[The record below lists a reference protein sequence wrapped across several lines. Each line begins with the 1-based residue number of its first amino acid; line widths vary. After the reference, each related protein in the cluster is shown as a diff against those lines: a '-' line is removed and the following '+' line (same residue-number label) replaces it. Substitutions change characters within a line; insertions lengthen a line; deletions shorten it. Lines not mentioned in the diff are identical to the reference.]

1 MFEKDFDNRFLRT
14 KLLLGAD
21 NLEKLHRA
29 KVTIVGLGAV
39 GSFAGEA
46 LVRSGVGNVRLIDFD
61 KVSETNINRCLLAT
75 QDSIGK
81 YKVFVAKKRYEEINP
96 KCNIEA
102 YNEFISKENI
112 NLLLEN
118 APNVIVDA
126 IDSVN
131 PKVNIL
137 EEISKTDI
145 PIISSMGAAL
155 KTDPFSVHVSSIHN
169 TINCTLAK
177 WVRKNLRKRGVTK
190 DITCVYSSELP
201 KNEAVVNTELL
212 NEPREYD
219 RGRERNTMGSMI
231 IIPGI
236 FGLTIAK
243 LAIDKILKY

>member
-1 MFEKDFDNRFLRT
+1 MSDDNFDNRFLRT
-14 KLLLGAD
+14 KLLIGAEK
-21 NLEKLHRA
+21 LEKLKAAR
-29 KVTIVGLGAV
+29 VTIVGLGAV
-39 GSFAGEA
+39 GSFVGEA
-46 LVRSGVGNVRLIDFD
+46 LVRSGVGNLRLFDFD

-75 QDSIGK
+75 QKSIGE
-81 YKVFVAKKRYEEINP
+81 YKVLVAKKRYEEINP

-102 YNEFISKENI
+102 YSEFISKENI
-112 NLLLEN
+112 NLLLEDN
-118 APNVIVDA
+118 PNVIVDA

-137 EEISKTDI
+137 EEVSKTNV

-169 TINCTLAK
+169 TVNCTLAK
-177 WVRKNLRKRGVTK
+177 WVRKNLRKRGVTR

-201 KNEAVVNTELL
+201 KNDAVVDTGLL
-212 NEPREYD
+212 NETREYD

-236 FGLTIAK
+236 FGLTIANLVIK
-243 LAIDKILKY
+243 KIIQ